1 MKTISFPLMPAIKPV
16 FFWGGGY
23 VRLGLVVQSWD
34 KQESTVESGNWDGE
48 TGRRE
53 VKGWF
58 LVILQRLEIKR
69 SRIESPGGSSF
80 FHHLFEKYVV
90 MLDHFPQ
97 GSS

>member
-1 MKTISFPLMPAIKPV
+1 MLGWGWLSSHEKNRNRQLKLAIGMVK
-16 FFWGGGY
+16 
-23 VRLGLVVQSWD
+23 
-34 KQESTVESGNWDGE
+34 
-48 TGRRE
+48 TGRCE

-69 SRIESPGGSSF
+69 SQIESPGGSF